1 MLCHYDFREIKMH
14 FLGTTTIVIVIFI
27 VSMLIAIMALIA
39 RYIISKRN
47 KLTDI
52 AFTSI
57 PNLSQDD
64 LSHMFNSV
72 NTAIGEIDTPD
83 TNYTN
88 VKLQINN
95 VTVSPKIIESSDDH
109 EQQYELPESLIDQH
123 TEYLQN
129 NRNDN
134 IDDHIT
140 RAILGACI
148 HDIFSKKCLDNT
160 PSIPLIHHMIN
171 HMYVE
176 DYMHL
181 LSNIV
186 DQGIPDKEKYIIET
200 TSILYKDMTLRYNTS
215 SKKQFSIDIN
225 FHKKIALK
233 DNPSIRHLI
242 TGNINF
248 SISQSKDNPEIL
260 EYSAG
265 KVLLTCHEFTQSY
278 SIPSTARKYTIPK
291 FTVNNHSI
299 AQLLNNTSTLD
310 PVTTTILPSTQ
321 ELPSH

>member
-1 MLCHYDFREIKMH
+1 MH
-14 FLGTTTIVIVIFI
+14 LLGITTIVIVIFI

-39 RYIISKRN
+39 RYIINKKN
-47 KLTDI
+47 KLTHI
-52 AFTSI
+52 AFTNI

-72 NTAIGEIDTPD
+72 NTAIDEIDSPVA
-83 TNYTN
+83 NYTN

-95 VTVSPKIIESSDDH
+95 VTVFPQIIETSDDY
-109 EQQYELPESLIDQH
+109 EQQDELPEFLIDQH
-123 TEYLQN
+123 IEYLQN

-134 IDDHIT
+134 IDDDNT
-140 RAILGACI
+140 RATLGACL

-160 PSIPLIHHMIN
+160 PTIPLIHHMIN
-171 HMYVE
+171 HIYVE

-215 SKKQFSIDIN
+215 SKKQFSIDVN
-225 FHKKIALK
+225 FHKKVALK
-233 DNPSIRHLI
+233 DNPSTHHLI

-248 SISQSKDNPEIL
+248 LISQSKDNPEIL
-260 EYSAG
+260 EYSEG
-265 KVLLTCHEFTQSY
+265 KALLTCYELTKSHAIAFTE
-278 SIPSTARKYTIPK
+278 RKYIIPN
-291 FTVNNHSI
+291 FTVNNHST
-299 AQLLNNTSTLD
+299 AQLLDNTPTLNT
-310 PVTTTILPSTQ
+310 VTTTILPPTK